1 MLTRDPDGTLRLPA
15 LATAHSH
22 AFQRALR
29 GRAQRRSATDT
40 SDATGAEHRDDF
52 WTWRSAMY
60 ALATSLTP
68 ESIYAISL
76 VAYRELARAGIRTV
90 GEFHYVHHQPGG
102 APYADRTVMADA
114 VIRAARDAKLRIALL
129 RVAYN
134 RAGDGRPP
142 EEAQRRFCDPAVDDV
157 LRDVDALRAR
167 HAGDPEVVIGVA
179 AHSVRA
185 VPPDWLAPLRDYAAA
200 HALPLHMHVS
210 EQEREVAECVSE
222 TGRRP
227 VELLADNGV
236 LSDRFVAVHATH
248 LRPHEARLLGA
259 SRSFVCVCP
268 TTERDLGDGLA
279 DLTALRQAGVRLC
292 TGVDSHV
299 LVDPLEDLRALE
311 THERLRTKTRVT
323 FAGGAPSQDGAAS
336 RADTPAESLWRSGS
350 TEGEAACGFSGDA
363 RRDADVRETASGDA
377 RRDADVRETA
387 SGDASTNRTVAIR
400 PDLIELALVEP
411 ELTLDAIVF
420 GCSAAVLER

>member
-1 MLTRDPDGTLRLPA
+1 MLLPA

-29 GRAQRRSATDT
+29 GRAQRPSAFLTSASTSATSAST
-40 SDATGAEHRDDF
+40 SGRTPPREDF
-52 WTWRSAMY
+52 WTWRGEMY
-60 ALATSLTP
+60 TLASSLTP
-68 ESIYAISL
+68 ESIHDISR
-76 VAYRELARAGIRTV
+76 VAFAELARAGVRTV

-102 APYADRTVMADA
+102 APYDDRTVMADA
-114 VIRAARDAKLRIALL
+114 VIRAAKDAKVRIALL

-134 RAGDGRPP
+134 RGGDGRPP
-142 EEAQRRFCDPAVDDV
+142 EEEQRRFCDPSVDDV
-157 LRDVDALRAR
+157 LRDVDALRAKY
-167 HAGDPEVVIGVA
+167 AADPDVVVGLA

-185 VPPDWLAPLRDYAAA
+185 VPPDWLGPLRDYAAKYA
-200 HALPLHMHVS
+200 IPLHMHVS
-210 EQEREVAECVSE
+210 EQEREVQECVSE

-248 LRPHEARLLGA
+248 LRPHEARLLGTA
-259 SRSFVCVCP
+259 RAFVCVCP

-311 THERLRTKTRVT
+311 THERLRTHARVT
-323 FAGGAPSQDGAAS
+323 FGGGPSPEAGE
-336 RADTPAESLWRSGS
+336 TPAESLWRSGS
-350 TEGEAACGFSGDA
+350 TEGEAACGFKDSG
-363 RRDADVRETASGDA
+363 GMI
-377 RRDADVRETA
+377 
-387 SGDASTNRTVAIR
+387 AIS
-400 PDLIELALVEP
+400 PDHPELALVAP
-411 ELTLDAIVF
+411 ELLLDAVVF
-420 GCSAAVLER
+420 GCTRAVLSPPPGETRPSIPGLPGASRPGDSAPLPCPLRSG